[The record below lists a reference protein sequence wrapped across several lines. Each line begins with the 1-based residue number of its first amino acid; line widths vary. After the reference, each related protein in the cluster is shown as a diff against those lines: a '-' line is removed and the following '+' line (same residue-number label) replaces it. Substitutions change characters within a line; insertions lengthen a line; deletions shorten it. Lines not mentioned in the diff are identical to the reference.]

1 MQRFS
6 TMSRLAAGAAALVA
20 AIALGA
26 GAYAMWG
33 DDGGG
38 GTRAQDAATEQD
50 GGGGGVGLG
59 MCAPGVTDCVDVIV
73 DGNDGGAAGACLEGA
88 TDCVDNPANGDAA
101 RCAADGPDCMEPIF
115 ADPGC
120 VDDGSGAV
128 TCETPCYGDDTIEL
142 ADPPVNDPALTDE
155 EAASRAEE
163 ERARAAGEDCAPAPC
178 DPDAGGECL
187 APDCAV
193 SSDGTVTCPEPVEGN
208 GSGTD
213 AGEGSAPGASGE
225 AEPRTEPGAPE
236 VDPAQ

>member
-6 TMSRLAAGAAALVA
+6 TMSRLAAGGLAIVA

-33 DDGGG
+33 DSGDSGAP
-38 GTRAQDAATEQD
+38 AQDAATEQD
-50 GGGGGVGLG
+50 GGGGVGLG
-59 MCAPGVTDCVDVIV
+59 MCAPGVTDCVDIIV
-73 DGNDGGAAGACLEGA
+73 DENGGDASGACLEGA
-88 TDCVDNPANGDAA
+88 TDCIDNPADGDAA

-120 VDDGSGAV
+120 VDDGSGTV
-128 TCETPCYGDDTIEL
+128 TCETPCSGDDTIEL
-142 ADPPVNDPALTDE
+142 VDPPANGPAATDE
-155 EAASRAEE
+155 EASLAEE

-193 SSDGTVTCPEPVEGN
+193 ASDGTVTCPEPAEGN
-208 GSGTD
+208 GGGTD
-213 AGEGSAPGASGE
+213 AGGGSAPGAAGE
-225 AEPRTEPGAPE
+225 AEPRTEPGVPE